1 MGWLA
6 AGLGAAVLNLVL
18 ALLANSHEPCY
29 AGNKCKGPPGD
40 AAEVKQSSVH
50 VSAASMCLQC
60 HIAYAVNKATLHV
73 CIATPATLLSLSV
86 LLKAAAASTAQ
97 RLARS
102 MGCQSANRQ
111 PPPPFPS
118 VASGCC
124 I

>member
-86 LLKAAAASTAQ
+86 LRSARNLPVHAGFIITVCNLQLACAVLYTAA
-97 RLARS
+97 
-102 MGCQSANRQ
+102 
-111 PPPPFPS
+111 
-118 VASGCC
+118 
-124 I
+124 